1 MEYDPQDVSV
11 IVDGTYL
18 TAFGEDMITVEKNE
32 NNWDVKVGAQGD
44 TLRTRVRNPLGTATL
59 TLLAGSPQVPMM
71 DKLANTGD
79 TFPLTVIYDGDN
91 KETITAEEAFVVK
104 PPERNYGNELADRE
118 YEIQLLD
125 MNYA

>member
-18 TAFGEDMITVEKNE
+18 TAFGEDMVTVEKNE

-59 TLLAGSPQVPMM
+59 TLLASSPQVPMM
-71 DKLANTGD
+71 DKLANTGKP
-79 TFPLTVIYDGDN
+79 FPLTVIYAGEN
-91 KETITAEEAFVVK
+91 KETITAEEAYVVK
-104 PPERNYGNELADRE
+104 PPERGYGNELADRE